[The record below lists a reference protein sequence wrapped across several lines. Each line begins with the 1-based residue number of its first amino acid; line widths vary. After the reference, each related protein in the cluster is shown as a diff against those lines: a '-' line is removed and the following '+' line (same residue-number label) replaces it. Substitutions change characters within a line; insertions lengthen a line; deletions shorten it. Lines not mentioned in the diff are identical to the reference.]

1 MKNNVLSFLI
11 AVLFFSCSGKNVEV
25 QRISNLEY
33 VVVSDSIYTRMPGT
47 ILYQDGIVFWEDPI
61 SFDNIIHAVDVKNR
75 TELLAFGNRG
85 EGPNDFTETIMSLD
99 SEGGIIVNDLNKP
112 LEIHF
117 QVNIDK
123 KSVSFSSYKYDC
135 DNKATRLLY
144 LDKGKVLYHYPEAEK
159 MFQVKENTSE
169 YSFGERPIK
178 EKMNNAY
185 DIFQGQIA
193 YNPQRR
199 LLVYSNLI
207 FPYLSIYKRLD
218 SEGWSQI
225 GEWKENLDYTS
236 EETLKITLIN
246 LLNNAVDALT
256 DAAEKET
263 QKWIRCRI
271 EASSNEL
278 TIDISDNGPGIAE
291 KNADSLFVPFFTTKD
306 YGTGLGLYTVSSEL
320 EKLGGTIQLDAEYRE
335 GARFIVKI
343 PAQEE
348 GEEIYG

>member
-1 MKNNVLSFLI
+1 MCKYKKVLFMKNNVLSFLI

-225 GEWKENLDYTS
+225 GEWKENLDYTIS
-236 EETLKITLIN
+236 EGK
-246 LLNNAVDALT
+246 LNFAPDSKKGAMELALT
-256 DAAEKET
+256 NDYIVLLQRDTEMEENISNKDM
-263 QKWIRCRI
+263 RGRNM
-271 EASSNEL
+271 ASL
-278 TIDISDNGPGIAE
+278 PR
-291 KNADSLFVPFFTTKD
+291 SLFVYDYDLNLKKIVNMPFPTLRLCGDVETN
-306 YGTGLGLYTVSSEL
+306 TVYAMSVNPEFEL
-320 EKLGGTIQLDAEYRE
+320 IKLEL
-335 GARFIVKI
+335 
-343 PAQEE
+343 
-348 GEEIYG
+348 

>member
-1 MKNNVLSFLI
+1 MCKYKKVLFMKNNVLSFLI

-225 GEWKENLDYTS
+225 GEWKENLDYTIS
-236 EETLKITLIN
+236 EGK
-246 LLNNAVDALT
+246 LNFAPDSKKGAMELALT
-256 DAAEKET
+256 NDYIVLLQRDTE
-263 QKWIRCRI
+263 I
-271 EASSNEL
+271 EENISNKDMRGRNMASL
-278 TIDISDNGPGIAE
+278 PR
-291 KNADSLFVPFFTTKD
+291 SLFVYDYDLNLKKIVNMPFPMLRLCGDVETN
-306 YGTGLGLYTVSSEL
+306 TVYAMSVNPEFEL
-320 EKLGGTIQLDAEYRE
+320 IKLEL
-335 GARFIVKI
+335 
-343 PAQEE
+343 
-348 GEEIYG
+348 

>member
-1 MKNNVLSFLI
+1 MCKYKKVLFMKNNVLSFLI

-225 GEWKENLDYTS
+225 GEWKENLDYTIS
-236 EETLKITLIN
+236 EGK
-246 LLNNAVDALT
+246 LNFAPDSKKGAMELALT
-256 DAAEKET
+256 NDYIVLLQRDTEMEENISNKDM
-263 QKWIRCRI
+263 RGRNM
-271 EASSNEL
+271 ASL
-278 TIDISDNGPGIAE
+278 PR
-291 KNADSLFVPFFTTKD
+291 SLFVYD
-306 YGTGLGLYTVSSEL
+306 YDLNMNLHRL
-320 EKLGGTIQLDAEYRE
+320 QLVYLHKRRKMLD
-335 GARFIVKI
+335 F
-343 PAQEE
+343 
-348 GEEIYG
+348 

>member
-11 AVLFFSCSGKNVEV
+11 AALFFSCSGKNVEV

-33 VVVSDSIYTRMPGT
+33 VIVSDSIYTRMPGT
-47 ILYQDGIVFWEDPI
+47 ILYQDGLVFWEDPI
-61 SFDNIIHAVDVKNR
+61 SFENIIHAVDVKNR

-117 QVNIDK
+117 QVDIDK

-135 DNKATRLLY
+135 DAKATRLLY
-144 LDKGKVLYHYPEAEK
+144 LDKGKVLYLYPEAEK

-185 DIFQGQIA
+185 DIFQGQIV

-199 LLVYSNLI
+199 LLVYSNLV
-207 FPYLSIYKRLD
+207 FPYLSVYKRSD
-218 SEGWSQI
+218 SEEWLQI
-225 GEWKENLDYTS
+225 GEWKGDLDYTIS
-236 EETLKITLIN
+236 EGK
-246 LLNNAVDALT
+246 LNIAPDSKKGALELALT
-256 DAAEKET
+256 NDYIVLLQRDTEVEENISSKDM
-263 QKWIRCRI
+263 RGRNM
-271 EASSNEL
+271 ASL
-278 TIDISDNGPGIAE
+278 PR
-291 KNADSLFVPFFTTKD
+291 SLFVYDYDLNLKKIVNMPFPMLRLCGDVETN
-306 YGTGLGLYTVSSEL
+306 TVYAMSVNPEFEL
-320 EKLGGTIQLDAEYRE
+320 IKLEL
-335 GARFIVKI
+335 
-343 PAQEE
+343 
-348 GEEIYG
+348 

>member
-225 GEWKENLDYTS
+225 GEWKENLDYTIS
-236 EETLKITLIN
+236 EGK
-246 LLNNAVDALT
+246 LNFAPDSKKGAMELALT
-256 DAAEKET
+256 NDYIVLLQRDTE
-263 QKWIRCRI
+263 I
-271 EASSNEL
+271 EENISNKDMRGRNMASL
-278 TIDISDNGPGIAE
+278 PR
-291 KNADSLFVPFFTTKD
+291 SLFVYDYDLNLKKIVNMPFPMLRLCGDVETN
-306 YGTGLGLYTVSSEL
+306 TVYAMSVNPEFEL
-320 EKLGGTIQLDAEYRE
+320 IKLEL
-335 GARFIVKI
+335 
-343 PAQEE
+343 
-348 GEEIYG
+348 

>member
-1 MKNNVLSFLI
+1 MCKYKKVLFMKNNVLSFLI

-225 GEWKENLDYTS
+225 GEWKENLDYTIS
-236 EETLKITLIN
+236 EGK
-246 LLNNAVDALT
+246 LNFAPDSKKGAMELALT
-256 DAAEKET
+256 
-263 QKWIRCRI
+263 
-271 EASSNEL
+271 N
-278 TIDISDNGPGIAE
+278 
-291 KNADSLFVPFFTTKD
+291 D
-306 YGTGLGLYTVSSEL
+306 Y
-320 EKLGGTIQLDAEYRE
+320 
-335 GARFIVKI
+335 IVLL
-343 PAQEE
+343 
-348 GEEIYG
+348 

>member
-225 GEWKENLDYTS
+225 GEWKENLDYTIS
-236 EETLKITLIN
+236 EGK
-246 LLNNAVDALT
+246 LNFAPDSKKGAMELALT
-256 DAAEKET
+256 NDYIVLLQRDTE
-263 QKWIRCRI
+263 I
-271 EASSNEL
+271 EENISNKDMRGRNMASL
-278 TIDISDNGPGIAE
+278 PR
-291 KNADSLFVPFFTTKD
+291 SLFVYDYDLNLKKIVNMPFPMLRLCGDVATKTD
-306 YGTGLGLYTVSSEL
+306 YAMSVNPEFEL
-320 EKLGGTIQLDAEYRE
+320 IKLEL
-335 GARFIVKI
+335 
-343 PAQEE
+343 
-348 GEEIYG
+348 

>member
-1 MKNNVLSFLI
+1 MCKYKKVLFMKNNVLSFLI

-225 GEWKENLDYTS
+225 GEWKENLDYTIS
-236 EETLKITLIN
+236 EGK
-246 LLNNAVDALT
+246 LNFAPDSKKGAMELALT
-256 DAAEKET
+256 NDYIVLLQRDTEMEENISNKDM
-263 QKWIRCRI
+263 RGRNM
-271 EASSNEL
+271 ASL
-278 TIDISDNGPGIAE
+278 PR
-291 KNADSLFVPFFTTKD
+291 SLFVYDYDLNLKKIVNMPFPMLRLCGDVETN
-306 YGTGLGLYTVSSEL
+306 TVYAMSVNPEFEL
-320 EKLGGTIQLDAEYRE
+320 IKLEL
-335 GARFIVKI
+335 
-343 PAQEE
+343 
-348 GEEIYG
+348 

>member
-1 MKNNVLSFLI
+1 MCKYKKVLFMKNNVLSFLI

-112 LEIHF
+112 LEIHS

-225 GEWKENLDYTS
+225 GEWKENLDYTIS
-236 EETLKITLIN
+236 EGK
-246 LLNNAVDALT
+246 LNFAPDSKKGAMELALT
-256 DAAEKET
+256 NDYIVLLQRDTEMEENISNKDM
-263 QKWIRCRI
+263 RGRNM
-271 EASSNEL
+271 ASL
-278 TIDISDNGPGIAE
+278 PR
-291 KNADSLFVPFFTTKD
+291 SLFVYDYDLNLKKIVNMPFPMLRLCGDVETN
-306 YGTGLGLYTVSSEL
+306 TVYAMSVNPEFEL
-320 EKLGGTIQLDAEYRE
+320 IKLEL
-335 GARFIVKI
+335 
-343 PAQEE
+343 
-348 GEEIYG
+348 

>member
-1 MKNNVLSFLI
+1 MCKYKKVLFMKNKVLSFLI

-225 GEWKENLDYTS
+225 GEWKENLDYTIS
-236 EETLKITLIN
+236 EGK
-246 LLNNAVDALT
+246 LNFAPDSKKGAMELALT
-256 DAAEKET
+256 NDYIVLLQRDTEMEENISNKDM
-263 QKWIRCRI
+263 RGRNM
-271 EASSNEL
+271 ASL
-278 TIDISDNGPGIAE
+278 PR
-291 KNADSLFVPFFTTKD
+291 SLFVYDYDLNLKKIVNMPFPMLRLCGDVETN
-306 YGTGLGLYTVSSEL
+306 TVYAMSVNPEFEL
-320 EKLGGTIQLDAEYRE
+320 IKLEL
-335 GARFIVKI
+335 
-343 PAQEE
+343 
-348 GEEIYG
+348 

>member
-1 MKNNVLSFLI
+1 MMCKYKKVLFMKNNVLSFLI

-225 GEWKENLDYTS
+225 GEWKENLDYTIS
-236 EETLKITLIN
+236 EGK
-246 LLNNAVDALT
+246 LNFAPDSKKGAMELALT
-256 DAAEKET
+256 NDYIVLLQRDTEMEENISNKDM
-263 QKWIRCRI
+263 RGRNM
-271 EASSNEL
+271 ASL
-278 TIDISDNGPGIAE
+278 PR
-291 KNADSLFVPFFTTKD
+291 SLFVYDYDLNLKKIVNMPFPMLRLCGDVETN
-306 YGTGLGLYTVSSEL
+306 TVYAMSVNPEFEL
-320 EKLGGTIQLDAEYRE
+320 IKLEL
-335 GARFIVKI
+335 
-343 PAQEE
+343 
-348 GEEIYG
+348 

>member
-225 GEWKENLDYTS
+225 GEWKENLDYTIS
-236 EETLKITLIN
+236 EGK
-246 LLNNAVDALT
+246 LNFAPDSKKGAMELALT
-256 DAAEKET
+256 NDYIVLLQRDTEMEENISNKDM
-263 QKWIRCRI
+263 RGRNM
-271 EASSNEL
+271 ASL
-278 TIDISDNGPGIAE
+278 PR
-291 KNADSLFVPFFTTKD
+291 SLFVYDYDLNLKKIVNMPFPMLRLCGDVETN
-306 YGTGLGLYTVSSEL
+306 TVYAMSVNPEFEL
-320 EKLGGTIQLDAEYRE
+320 IKLEL
-335 GARFIVKI
+335 
-343 PAQEE
+343 
-348 GEEIYG
+348 

>member
-1 MKNNVLSFLI
+1 MCKYKKVLFMKNNVLSFLI
-11 AVLFFSCSGKNVEV
+11 AVLFFFCSGKNVEV

-225 GEWKENLDYTS
+225 GEWKENLDYTIS
-236 EETLKITLIN
+236 EGK
-246 LLNNAVDALT
+246 LNFAPDSKKGAMELALT
-256 DAAEKET
+256 NDYIVLLQRDTEMEENISNKDM
-263 QKWIRCRI
+263 RGRNM
-271 EASSNEL
+271 ASL
-278 TIDISDNGPGIAE
+278 PR
-291 KNADSLFVPFFTTKD
+291 SLFVYDYDLNLKKIVNMPFPMLRLCGDVETN
-306 YGTGLGLYTVSSEL
+306 TVYAMSVNPEFEL
-320 EKLGGTIQLDAEYRE
+320 IKLEL
-335 GARFIVKI
+335 
-343 PAQEE
+343 
-348 GEEIYG
+348 

>member
-225 GEWKENLDYTS
+225 GEWKENLDYTIS
-236 EETLKITLIN
+236 EGK
-246 LLNNAVDALT
+246 LNFAPDSKKGAMELALT
-256 DAAEKET
+256 NDYIVLLQRDTEMEENISNKDMRGRN
-263 QKWIRCRI
+263 I
-271 EASSNEL
+271 ASL
-278 TIDISDNGPGIAE
+278 PR
-291 KNADSLFVPFFTTKD
+291 SLFVYDYDLNLKKIVNMPFPMLRLCGDVETN
-306 YGTGLGLYTVSSEL
+306 TVYAMSVNPEFEL
-320 EKLGGTIQLDAEYRE
+320 IKLEL
-335 GARFIVKI
+335 
-343 PAQEE
+343 
-348 GEEIYG
+348 

>member
-1 MKNNVLSFLI
+1 MCKYKKVLFMKNNVLSFLI

-225 GEWKENLDYTS
+225 GEWKENLDYTIS
-236 EETLKITLIN
+236 EGK
-246 LLNNAVDALT
+246 LNFAPDSKKGAMELALT
-256 DAAEKET
+256 NDYIVLLQRDTEMEENISNKDMRGRN
-263 QKWIRCRI
+263 I
-271 EASSNEL
+271 ASL
-278 TIDISDNGPGIAE
+278 PR
-291 KNADSLFVPFFTTKD
+291 SLFVYDYDLNLKKIVNMPFPMLRLCGDVETN
-306 YGTGLGLYTVSSEL
+306 TVYAMSVNPEFEL
-320 EKLGGTIQLDAEYRE
+320 IKLEL
-335 GARFIVKI
+335 
-343 PAQEE
+343 
-348 GEEIYG
+348 

>member
-1 MKNNVLSFLI
+1 MCKYKKVLFMKNNVLSFLI

-47 ILYQDGIVFWEDPI
+47 ILYQDGIVFWENPI

-225 GEWKENLDYTS
+225 GEWKENLDYTIS
-236 EETLKITLIN
+236 EGK
-246 LLNNAVDALT
+246 LNFAPDSKKGAMELALT
-256 DAAEKET
+256 NDYIVLLQRDTEMEENISNKDM
-263 QKWIRCRI
+263 RGRNM
-271 EASSNEL
+271 ASL
-278 TIDISDNGPGIAE
+278 PR
-291 KNADSLFVPFFTTKD
+291 SLFVYDYDLNLKKIVNMPFPMLRLCGDVETN
-306 YGTGLGLYTVSSEL
+306 TVYAMSVNPEFEL
-320 EKLGGTIQLDAEYRE
+320 IKLEL
-335 GARFIVKI
+335 
-343 PAQEE
+343 
-348 GEEIYG
+348 

>member
-47 ILYQDGIVFWEDPI
+47 ILYQDGIVFWENPI

-225 GEWKENLDYTS
+225 GEWKENLDYTIS
-236 EETLKITLIN
+236 EGK
-246 LLNNAVDALT
+246 LNFAPDSKKGAMELALT
-256 DAAEKET
+256 NDYIVLLQRDTEMEENISNKDM
-263 QKWIRCRI
+263 RGRNM
-271 EASSNEL
+271 ASL
-278 TIDISDNGPGIAE
+278 PR
-291 KNADSLFVPFFTTKD
+291 SLFVYDYDLNLKKIVNMPFPMLRLCGDVETN
-306 YGTGLGLYTVSSEL
+306 TVYAMSVNPEFEL
-320 EKLGGTIQLDAEYRE
+320 IKLEL
-335 GARFIVKI
+335 
-343 PAQEE
+343 
-348 GEEIYG
+348 